1 MSLEALHAAA
11 GARFVEIAG
20 CRLPAH
26 YGGDGPT
33 QAAVAAEYTAARE
46 AAGLVELKER
56 GVLAATGP
64 LRLKLL
70 HGILSNDI
78 QGRAP
83 GQGCLAALM
92 NAKGR
97 LQALARALVTEDA
110 VLLEAVAS
118 RIDELERQL
127 VHYRV
132 AAPVRFERRA
142 TRLLAVV
149 GPRSRQKLEAAGVSV
164 PEPAPESHVGAGQQL
179 RVVRAS
185 DLPAKEGY
193 VLHVGEETV
202 AQLWSRLL
210 AAGAVPVGR
219 WALDALRIE
228 TGCAWFGVDVTEQ
241 NLLHETGLVKLY
253 HSPTKG
259 CYVGQEVIARLEAR
273 GGNVSKALRGLK
285 LEEPVSAG
293 DPIAV
298 GGKAVGQVTTAAV
311 SPRLGPIALGYVHRS
326 HFAPGSKVSVAG
338 VAGQVT
344 ELPLRE

>member
-1 MSLEALHAAA
+1 MSLEALHTDA

-20 CRLPAH
+20 WRLPAH

-46 AAGLVELKER
+46 ATGLVELSER

-70 HGILSNDI
+70 HGIFSNDI
-78 QGRAP
+78 QGCAP

-97 LQALARALVTEDA
+97 LQALVRALVTDDA
-110 VLLEAVAS
+110 VLLEATAS
-118 RIDELERQL
+118 RIDEIERQL

-132 AAPVRFERRA
+132 AAPVRFERHA

-149 GPRSRQKLEAAGVSV
+149 GPRSRQTLEAAELSV
-164 PEPAPESHVGAGQQL
+164 PELAAESHVVTAPDL

-185 DLPAKEGY
+185 DLPAAEGY
-193 VLHVGEETV
+193 VLHVAEGEV
-202 AQLWSRLL
+202 AQLWSRLR

-228 TGCAWFGVDVTEQ
+228 TGCAWYGEDVTEQ
-241 NLLHETGLVKLY
+241 NLLHETGLVKQY

-273 GGNVSKALRGLK
+273 GSNVSKALRGLK
-285 LEEPVSAG
+285 LEGPVTAG

-298 GGKAVGQVTTAAV
+298 GEKSVGQVTTAAV
-311 SPRLGPIALGYVHRS
+311 SPRFGPIALGYVHRS
-326 HFAPGSKVSVAG
+326 HLTPGSEVSVAG
-338 VAGQVT
+338 VAGQVSD
-344 ELPLRE
+344 LPFGE